1 MIEANPES
9 VTASAGLHRN
19 LKLVLAYDGAGFH
32 GWQAQPD
39 RRTVQ
44 SEVRAVLH
52 RIVRHPVNL
61 LGASRTDAG
70 VHAAGQ
76 VANFRTSV
84 AIPLEGLRRAI
95 AHHLPED
102 LALVSISE
110 VPADFHASHR
120 ALGKLY
126 RYRIFAAEA
135 RPAMQRAQLYAWHVW
150 QPLDLNAIAEA
161 AGRMVGTHDFAG
173 FASSGSPRSTT
184 VRSVRRVQARWSG
197 RELLIDVE
205 GDGFLYNQVRNMVGT
220 LYEIGRGR
228 WQPQQVDQIL
238 ATRDRRL
245 AGMTAP
251 AHGLCL
257 QWVRYAATREAGEC
271 N

>member
-9 VTASAGLHRN
+9 IPASGGLHRN
-19 LKLVLAYDGAGFH
+19 LKLVLAYDGQDFH

-44 SEVRAVLH
+44 SEVRAVLQ

-76 VANFRTSV
+76 VANFRTS
-84 AIPLEGLRRAI
+84 APIPLEGLRRAI
-95 AHHLPED
+95 AHHLPAD
-102 LALVSISE
+102 LALVSICE
-110 VPADFHASHR
+110 VPVDFHASHC

-126 RYRIFAAEA
+126 RYRIFAGEA
-135 RPAMQRAQLYAWHVW
+135 RPATQRLQLYSWHVW
-150 QPLDLNAIAEA
+150 QPLDVAAIAEA
-161 AGRMVGTHDFAG
+161 ARRMVGTHDFAG
-173 FASSGSPRSTT
+173 FASSGSPRLTT
-184 VRSVRRVQARWSG
+184 VRTVRRVQARGAG
-197 RELLIDVE
+197 RELLIDIE

-228 WQPQQVDQIL
+228 WKPQQVDQIL
-238 ATRDRRL
+238 ATGDRRL

-257 QWVRYAATREAGEC
+257 QWVRYAATRETGK
-271 N
+271 